1 MLLESVR
8 TPPTFHR
15 TGKGNSMANA
25 RPALLARASSA
36 FSSLAVTVALAV
48 LTILALAIGS
58 MQDSKAET
66 TSNVL
71 LVSRVEDP
79 ALVWDGSVASQALPA
94 RAIEAERPQ
103 TMSRRPLSPSIKA
116 TRARVAGPT
125 QEWMGVSKL
134 AFPLLVGDLVV
145 GQTPVAP
152 AVMTGK
158 TVGAK

>member
-1 MLLESVR
+1 MVM
-8 TPPTFHR
+8 P
-15 TGKGNSMANA
+15 
-25 RPALLARASSA
+25 RPLSLARASKA

-66 TSNVL
+66 TSSLL

-79 ALVWDGSVASQALPA
+79 ALEWGVSAASQALPA

-103 TMSRRPLSPSIKA
+103 SISRRPLTTSIKV
-116 TRARVAGPT
+116 TRARVSGPS

-134 AFPLLVGDLVV
+134 AFPLLVGDLVI
-145 GQTPVAP
+145 GQTPAAP
-152 AVMTGK
+152 TIMTGQS
-158 TVGAK
+158 VGAK